1 MAHPFDLPEVSLVM
15 HGGGRSGRPSEF
27 HVHVQARQLASP
39 RLHQQRTAPRSPLP
53 PPHLPPGTVWD
64 GFRVANSTRGSI
76 DAEGGGSEHLADDT
90 AAYALSA
97 SGAPLWG
104 APRLSLG
111 LGSAVMSFISP
122 RPHRATAPGGAGGS
136 SLDPLAGLPSPPD
149 GALSSWQ
156 LGIGG
161 GSGANDLFPPSE
173 GTLPDSSAAAE
184 SRTKLAQPL
193 PKVVV
198 TPEVAAAVAAAV
210 LRLQNRATTD
220 LRPATSRSGQCLP
233 LVLSRGF
240 DQGLS
245 YMGKQWGR
253 LLIILH
259 PPPSPPTHINP
270 PPPHTSYCFQSARST
285 TGAGA
290 ATSMVMDR
298 CCRARTS
305 GGSPCSWLTVPSG
318 KLPLRGTKSI
328 CKTQS

>member
-1 MAHPFDLPEVSLVM
+1 MTHPFDLPEVSLVM

-184 SRTKLAQPL
+184 SRTKLAQPQ

-220 LRPATSRSGQCLP
+220 LRPATSRSGQCP
-233 LVLSRGF
+233 LVLPLTRGF
-240 DQGLS
+240 HLWANSGVGSSL
-245 YMGKQWGR
+245 
-253 LLIILH
+253 
-259 PPPSPPTHINP
+259 PPPSTHITP
-270 PPPHTSYCFQSARST
+270 PLTASPLTSCCFQSARST

-290 ATSMVMDR
+290 AISTVMDR
-298 CCRARTS
+298 CCRARMS
-305 GGSPCSWLTVPSG
+305 GGSPCSWLTGPSG
-318 KLPLRGTKSI
+318 KGT
-328 CKTQS
+328 